1 MIAIQPCALL
11 LLVGP
16 DWQLE
21 AVSANASMLGDVK
34 PASLIGQPLADLIGS
49 KAIHT
54 LRNRMSWLSR
64 DESEVQDFGVQWGD
78 VILDVRATRGD
89 RHYLIEAELAVEPRL
104 PDGIGM
110 VRSMSDRLVG
120 DGPLDLA
127 EQAMR
132 QLTAL
137 TGFDRLSLCDRDGAL
152 IASAGRQLSPIEP
165 QHPAGPAPRVQ
176 ADRDAEP
183 VPMIGEAPASL
194 IERAAFLAASENER
208 DRLTKHGIAAS
219 MSLPLRIDGKQVATL
234 VAHHPAPRRCG
245 AERRSVAHLFAER
258 VAARMARMGWAF

>member
-1 MIAIQPCALL
+1 MVAIQPCALL

-34 PASLIGQPLADLIGS
+34 PVALVGQPLTDLIGS
-49 KAIHT
+49 KAIHN

-78 VILDVRATRGD
+78 VLLDVRASRNEN
-89 RHYLIEAELAVEPRL
+89 HYLIEAELAVEQRL

-110 VRSMSDRLVG
+110 VRSMTDRLNG
-120 DGPLDLA
+120 GNPRELA

-132 QLTAL
+132 QLCSL
-137 TGFDRLSLCDRDGAL
+137 TGFDRLSLFDRSGAV
-152 IASAGRQLSPIEP
+152 IASSGRHLPLVDGHASD
-165 QHPAGPAPRVQ
+165 GVLRNC
-176 ADRDAEP
+176 ADRDSESVP
-183 VPMIGEAPASL
+183 VLGGGPPHAM
-194 IERAAFLAASENER
+194 ERAAFLAPSESER
-208 DRLTKHGIAAS
+208 DRLAALGIAAS
-219 MSLPLRIDGKQVATL
+219 MTLPIRIDGELVATL
-234 VAHHPAPRRCG
+234 QGHHPSPRRCG

-258 VAARMARMGWAF
+258 VAARMARNGCDF